1 MPARRAGSGTGKKPS
16 PPSVAARRSS
26 SGRRAPAST
35 RRANPGALRRKSL
48 FSRAADIA
56 ARIAGS
62 PQGFVAAAA
71 VVLIWGA
78 SGPAFAFSD
87 TWQLIINTGTTV
99 VTFLM
104 IFLVQA
110 TQNRDSA
117 AIHLKLDEIV
127 RALDR
132 ASNELLDMEELTP
145 EDLEQIRGGYKKL
158 ADQARNGA

>member
-1 MPARRAGSGTGKKPS
+1 M
-16 PPSVAARRSS
+16 
-26 SGRRAPAST
+26 
-35 RRANPGALRRKSL
+35 
-48 FSRAADIA
+48 
-56 ARIAGS
+56 
-62 PQGFVAAAA
+62 
-71 VVLIWGA
+71 VLIWGA